1 MTQKQ
6 HSAKEAVDWKEIFRS
21 DWDGMRA
28 LIQQV
33 VQDVLEAEMDEAV
46 GAQKSERSEA
56 RVGYRA
62 GYYTRTLVTRV
73 RKLVLRVPQERQGR
87 FRTEVFERYQR
98 SEKALVAALTEMY
111 IQGVST
117 RKVKEITEQLCGHEV
132 SASAISRVTGKLDE
146 ELERFARRPLEE
158 EYPYVVLDA
167 RYERIRQDGR
177 SEERRVGE
185 EGR

>member
-21 DWDGMRA
+21 DRDGMRA

-33 VQDVLEAEMDEAV
+33 VQDVLEAEMDGTV

-73 RKLVLRVPQERQGR
+73 GKLVLRVPQDRQGR

-98 SEKALVAALTEMY
+98 SEKALVAALAEMY
-111 IQGVST
+111 VQGCRRERSKRLPRSYAAT
-117 RKVKEITEQLCGHEV
+117 NSRPQR
-132 SASAISRVTGKLDE
+132 SAG
-146 ELERFARRPLEE
+146 
-158 EYPYVVLDA
+158 
-167 RYERIRQDGR
+167 
-177 SEERRVGE
+177 
-185 EGR
+185 